1 MEKTKKGF
9 GLAKKLL
16 IFVIVAIIVTAGVST
31 TVGAIRTGE
40 MLRESTKSNMLNIAV
55 SYGALLDMKLTFHS
69 VITASG
75 YESMFK
81 DVSIDGYP
89 TGYLYLV
96 DKDGIVLYH
105 PNSEIIGE
113 PFEDPLVS
121 GLIAQIQAD
130 ERIESAVV
138 TYDANGSSKI
148 AAYSMSMLSHSILVC
163 TLDEADVDA
172 EVQSYILSLVLTV
185 AIAGVVLIIIALVVA
200 LGIVKPFK
208 ALTKVAGRLASLDLT
223 EDENTALLITK
234 SDEAGEIARAFES
247 VRAEFLGV
255 VKKLNDISTALH
267 DNAVNVQS
275 VSNSINEQSNDNS
288 ATTEELAAS
297 MQETAATTQNIDS
310 SVAHIQERT
319 ESIADLANEGNKL
332 AREIMQRADALKAS
346 SKESI
351 SKTQSMLT
359 DVKAQT
365 DAAIAKSRAV
375 EKINE
380 LTDSIKAIAAQTNLL
395 SLNASIEAARAGDQ
409 GRGFAVVAGEIGNLA
424 SQSTDAVNNI
434 SSIVSEVQLA
444 VNEMAQCMNKTLSFL
459 EETVA
464 TDYVQFGEVGEK
476 YFEDA
481 ESFDSSMGTISTSSV
496 ELKDAIGSIVIAING
511 INQTVS
517 EATDGISDIADKTN
531 AMVEATTRTGKI
543 VDDNLADAKE
553 LQEIV
558 DQFTF

>member
-1 MEKTKKGF
+1 MEKKKGF

-31 TVGAIRTGE
+31 TVGAVRTGS
-40 MLRESTKSNMLNIAV
+40 MLRDATKSNMLNIAV
-55 SYGALLDMKLTFHS
+55 SYGSLLDMKLTFHS

-75 YESMFK
+75 YASMFK

-89 TGYLYLV
+89 TGYLFLV
-96 DKDGIVLYH
+96 DKDGIMLYH
-105 PNSEIIGE
+105 PESDLIGE
-113 PFEDPLVS
+113 PYEDTLVS
-121 GLIAQIQAD
+121 GLVAQIQAG
-130 ERIESAVV
+130 ERPESAVV
-138 TYDANGSSKI
+138 TYEHNGSKKI
-148 AAYSMSMLSHSILVC
+148 AAYSISLLSHSILVC

-172 EVQSYILSLVLTV
+172 EVRSYVLSLVFTV
-185 AIAGVVLIIIALVVA
+185 AIAGVVLIIIALAIA

-208 ALTKVAGRLASLDLT
+208 ALTKVAGRLAALDLT
-223 EDENTALLITK
+223 EDENTASLVKK

-247 VRAEFLGV
+247 VRVEFLGV
-255 VKKLNDISTALH
+255 VRKLNDISTALH

-319 ESIADLANEGNKL
+319 ESIADLANEGNRL

-351 SKTQSMLT
+351 AKTQSMLT

-380 LTDSIKAIAAQTNLL
+380 LTDSIKAIASQTNLL

-424 SQSTDAVNNI
+424 SQSTEAVNNI
-434 SSIVSEVQLA
+434 SSIVAEVQLA

-459 EETVA
+459 EETVSK
-464 TDYVQFGEVGEK
+464 DYVQFGEVGEK
-476 YFEDA
+476 YFADA

-511 INQTVS
+511 INQTVT

-553 LQEIV
+553 LREIV
-558 DQFTF
+558 DQFTI